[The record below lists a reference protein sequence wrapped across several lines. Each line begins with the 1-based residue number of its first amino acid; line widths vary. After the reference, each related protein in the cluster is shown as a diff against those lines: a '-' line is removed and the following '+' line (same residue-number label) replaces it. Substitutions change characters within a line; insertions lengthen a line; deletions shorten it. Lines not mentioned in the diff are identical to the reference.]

1 MGSRALHEDAV
12 RNEQSIKGGAL
23 SGLRRLIED
32 RRGVGAL
39 EFAIVAPLLIM
50 TYVSAFEI
58 SVAVTVS
65 RKINR
70 ASATVSDLL
79 TQNQT
84 TNTATLDTMK
94 TVTKTVI
101 APFSQDG
108 YSLKITGIA
117 VAADGKATVAWS
129 RDQNAQQPYAPGLVV
144 TLPSSLEAKGTFIVR
159 TELSVPYTLLSM
171 MPSLA
176 SSLNK
181 INLAKTSYFRQR
193 TGDKITCSDC

>member
-1 MGSRALHEDAV
+1 MENRTLDKDSV
-12 RNEQSIKGGAL
+12 RNEPPVQGGAF
-23 SGLRRLIED
+23 SRLRDFARD

-50 TYVSAFEI
+50 AYVSAFEV

-84 TNTATLDTMK
+84 TNKATLDTMK

-108 YSLKITGIA
+108 YSLKMTGIA

-129 RDQNAQQPYAPGLVV
+129 RDQNAQQPYATGLVV
-144 TLPSSLEAKGTFIVR
+144 TLPSGLEAKSTFIVR
-159 TELSVPYTLLSM
+159 TELTVPYTLLSI
-171 MPSLA
+171 MPTLA

-181 INLAKTSYFRQR
+181 INLSKTSYFRQR